1 MDTEHQT
8 PETTTDVPERSG
20 ADKERQGH
28 TIAMLCHLSSLIL
41 YLGIPFGNV
50 LGPLIFW
57 LVKKDEF
64 EFVDDQGKEALN
76 FQITVSLA
84 MIASGILCI
93 ILVGL
98 PLLFLILIVNFVM
111 TIIGAVA
118 ASKGE
123 RYRYPFVIRLVR

>member
-1 MDTEHQT
+1 MENEHQT
-8 PETTTDVPERSG
+8 PETTTPGPERSSG
-20 ADKERQGH
+20 DEERQAH
-28 TIAMLCHLSSLIL
+28 TIGMLCHLSSLIL

-57 LVKKDEF
+57 LVKKDSS
-64 EFVDDQGKEALN
+64 EFVDDQGKESLN

-123 RYRYPFVIRLVR
+123 RYRYPFVIRLLR